1 MRKRIQKL
9 ARGEFEYA
17 RPLLSFSTDKV
28 DIEVL
33 EGKDYTGDFVITS
46 ANRVPMRGVV
56 YTSDARMECLT
67 PQFEGEEVRIRY
79 QFHSNGL
86 VEGDIQKG
94 EFFII
99 CNQGEYNLSFVA
111 SISKLYADTSVGKI
125 KNLTEFAELAKQSQ
139 SEAYHL
145 FFSKNFKNI
154 IRPDEIKARLL
165 YEGLS
170 QGTASMQ
177 KVEEFLIGIQK
188 KEPITIRMNEE
199 RASYSFVA
207 ESRKESVELYK
218 AAENWNEYAS
228 RIQAIPT

>member
-1 MRKRIQKL
+1 MRKRIQTL

-111 SISKLYADTSVGKI
+111 SISKLYAETSVGRVRSL
-125 KNLTEFAELAKQSQ
+125 NDFLSLAKESGT
-139 SEAYHL
+139 EAYHL
-145 FFSKNFKNI
+145 FYSKNFKNI
-154 IRPDEIKARLL
+154 IKRDEKRQRLL

-170 QGTASMQ
+170 KGATSSQ
-177 KVEEFLIGIQK
+177 KVEEFLVGIQK
-188 KEPITIRMNEE
+188 KQAVEITLEQQDAE
-199 RASYSFVA
+199 YYDVT
-207 ESRKESVELYK
+207 ESRKEMLTLRKSQ
-218 AAENWNEYAS
+218 WG
-228 RIQAIPT
+228 

>member
-111 SISKLYADTSVGKI
+111 SISKLYAETSVGRVRS
-125 KNLTEFAELAKQSQ
+125 LSDFSALAKESPT
-139 SEAYHL
+139 EAYHL
-145 FFSKNFKNI
+145 FYSKNFKNI
-154 IRPDEIKARLL
+154 I
-165 YEGLS
+165 S
-170 QGTASMQ
+170 ASNLKQ
-177 KVEEFLIGIQK
+177 
-188 KEPITIRMNEE
+188 N
-199 RASYSFVA
+199 
-207 ESRKESVELYK
+207 
-218 AAENWNEYAS
+218 
-228 RIQAIPT
+228 